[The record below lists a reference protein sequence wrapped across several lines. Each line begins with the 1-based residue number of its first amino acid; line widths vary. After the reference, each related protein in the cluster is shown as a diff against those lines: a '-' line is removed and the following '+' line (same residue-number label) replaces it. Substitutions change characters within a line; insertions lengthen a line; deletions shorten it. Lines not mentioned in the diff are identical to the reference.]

1 MPPASLPLLSVVD
14 SAVAVV
20 LLLLRKVLSGHPRDL
35 INVADAALSKAFL
48 ESEMGCILRI

>member
-20 LLLLRKVLSGHPRDL
+20 LLLRKVLSGHPRDL